1 LNGKRAMLRPRIV
14 PAALAA
20 TAALLLVHAAIS
32 GCDHDEIEHLHAAW
46 LVSQG
51 ERPFVDFH
59 EIHHPTAYYLFA
71 PLARATFGSPRALV
85 FAARAV
91 DLGVLALALLAF
103 AAIARR
109 TVATRAAW
117 APLLLLGCFFF
128 VRNSMEVRNDPW
140 MNALCLA
147 GLWLWTGHVRDGS
160 MRKACLAGLAFGCAI
175 VFLQKAVAFAGLV
188 AIGTALAMLHD
199 RAAWR
204 RTAVGAAAALGCA
217 ALPLLAAVAFV
228 HREGYLRDLVYWCY
242 SFTRHLYLQTAHRE
256 SLSALSAVGIAVLE
270 DPVLWLG
277 GIAGIAF
284 AIRRS
289 AVETTIAAVVAVG
302 LLAGFF
308 ASRFPFGH
316 NLLPVEACLAI
327 LAVPV
332 VDAAVSSIRLRAAAA
347 ALVLAMVAKTAA
359 MSTFYSEVPDAPA
372 VQEAMLA
379 LSRAED
385 PIAAPP
391 PYHPIFRRDAF
402 YFWAVPGLFV
412 PAYLQQCAREWCPE
426 GKAAADAR
434 AWEIAPPVV
443 VFAPPGEPT
452 WVPWGFPAHL
462 GEYTRV
468 ADGLFVRRAPAA
480 LSRTRG

>member
-1 LNGKRAMLRPRIV
+1 MLAPRVVRLCI
-14 PAALAA
+14 AL
-20 TAALLLVHAAIS
+20 TFALFAVHAWRS

-59 EIHHPTAYYLFA
+59 EIHHPTAFYVFA
-71 PLARATFGSPRALV
+71 PLARATSGSPRKLV
-85 FAARAV
+85 FAARAA
-91 DLGVLALALLAF
+91 DLAVLALALLAF
-103 AAIARR
+103 AGIARR

-140 MNALCLA
+140 TNALCLF

-160 MRKACLAGLAFGCAI
+160 IRKACLAGLAFGCAI

-188 AIGTALAMLHD
+188 AIGTVAAMLHD
-199 RAAWR
+199 RSAWR

-228 HREGYLRDLVYWCY
+228 RREGYLRDLVYWCY
-242 SFTRHLYLQTAHRE
+242 SFTRYLYLQTAHRE
-256 SLSALSAVGIAVLE
+256 ALSALSALGIAVLE
-270 DPVLWLG
+270 DPVLWLA
-277 GIAGIAF
+277 GIAGIAL
-284 AIRRS
+284 AVRRR
-289 AVETTIAAVVAVG
+289 AVETTIAAVVAIG
-302 LLAGFF
+302 LVALFF
-308 ASRFPFGH
+308 ASRFPYGH
-316 NLLPVEACLAI
+316 YLLPVQACLAV

-332 VDAAVSSIRLRAAAA
+332 IEAALSSPRLRGAAA
-347 ALVLAMVAKTAA
+347 ALLLVMVAKTALW
-359 MSTFYSEVPDAPA
+359 STFYSEVPDASA
-372 VQEAMLA
+372 VREAMLV
-379 LSRAED
+379 LSRPED

-434 AWEIAPPVV
+434 AWELAPPVV

-462 GEYTRV
+462 GEYTQIAR
-468 ADGLFVRRAPAA
+468 GLFVRSAPAA
-480 LSRTRG
+480 LSRTRR